1 MANLHFGKSKFS
13 RFIKGR
19 GFYIALALCIVGAG
33 AASWVA
39 IDKTMNNLQ
48 GNGVVDKAK
57 LSSIGTGEGD
67 EWNFPGTE
75 DVGKNQSGVPV
86 ESGSSTSSSNQGQS
100 SGSQS
105 QDSKNSGTSSN
116 SSTSA
121 QGQQTSLYVLPVEG
135 DVLSAF
141 SNGELVKSKTLGDW
155 RTHNG
160 VDLVSKQGTAVKSAS
175 AGKVSKIYEDA
186 MWGQVVEIT
195 HDDGI
200 VAIYKGLNKNLNV
213 EQDQTVKAGQ
223 VIGSIGETAS
233 AEASEESHLHFEMM
247 KDGKYLDP
255 LKTMNKIG

>member
-1 MANLHFGKSKFS
+1 M
-13 RFIKGR
+13 
-19 GFYIALALCIVGAG
+19 
-33 AASWVA
+33 
-39 IDKTMNNLQ
+39 
-48 GNGVVDKAK
+48 VDKAK

-105 QDSKNSGTSSN
+105 QDSKNSGTSSK

-160 VDLVSKQGTAVKSAS
+160 VDRWQTGNGGEVGQH
-175 AGKVSKIYEDA
+175 GKINKIYEDA
-186 MWGQVVEIT
+186 MWGRLRN
-195 HDDGI
+195 H
-200 VAIYKGLNKNLNV
+200 
-213 EQDQTVKAGQ
+213 
-223 VIGSIGETAS
+223 
-233 AEASEESHLHFEMM
+233 
-247 KDGKYLDP
+247 P
-255 LKTMNKIG
+255 